1 MRTASRRQA
10 RWRRRVARIRFQR
23 YQHAVH
29 PGQLDMPLGEIWK
42 RPQRSQ
48 LAGKIIWPILL
59 LVFLVIQTRIRG
71 VKPDLVLLAV
81 IFAAI
86 ERGPASAAI
95 TGFAAGLFQDI
106 HTESLLGTHAFCNV
120 LVGSG
125 LAVVARNFY
134 SERSG
139 FQFLMVFAATA
150 AAQLLFLAT
159 GWLTGQQLPVY
170 SGAAAIIIRIAA
182 YNTVLALPVFAGMRY
197 LTGWGQR

>member
-1 MRTASRRQA
+1 MRAASRRQA
-10 RWRRRVARIRFQR
+10 KWRGRVANMKFRR
-23 YQHAVH
+23 YQHAAR
-29 PGQLDMPLGEIWK
+29 PRQLDMPLGEIG
-42 RPQRSQ
+42 RQPQRSQ
-48 LAGKIIWPILL
+48 LAGKIIWPVLL
-59 LVFLVIQTRIRG
+59 LALLVIQTRIRG

-81 IFAAI
+81 IFAAL

-95 TGFAAGLFQDI
+95 TGFAAGLFQDAQ
-106 HTESLLGTHAFCNV
+106 TQSLVGTHAFCNV

-125 LAVVARNFY
+125 LAVFARNFY
-134 SERSG
+134 SERPG

-159 GWLTGQQLPVY
+159 GWLTGQPPPLD
-170 SGAAAIIIRIAA
+170 SGAAAVIIRVAT